1 VPKST
6 TTTPKSTTTST
17 PKSTTTTVP
26 KLCLLGICL

>member
-1 VPKST
+1 LPKST
-6 TTTPKSTTTST
+6 TTTTKSTTTTT